1 MQLLPDDDEREFTS
15 MLRRLLSV
23 GPESPALWK
32 SLAAAGILGLTL
44 PERHGGSGGTLVD
57 LGAFYV
63 EAGRELCPTIVHST
77 IHAGLVVDAL
87 GTAEQ
92 QAALLPGLASGIS
105 SAATALW
112 SPLDASVVTPTI
124 RTRANGDTWVLDG
137 CVDFVLDAQTA
148 DYVLVSGRDTVT
160 GRTLVFVVSL
170 SCAGLRADPL
180 TMMGGQGAACLHF
193 DHVAVE
199 DGLMVLGGDEGVTDD
214 QLHRIANTATVLLS
228 LDLVGVCDAA
238 LHGPSTTR

>member
-44 PERHGGSGGTLVD
+44 PERHGGSGGTLMD
-57 LGAFYV
+57 LGAFCV
-63 EAGRELCPTIVHST
+63 EAGRALCPTIVHST

-92 QAALLPGLASGIS
+92 HAALLPGLASGTS

-112 SPLDASVVTPTI
+112 SPVGRECRHTHV
-124 RTRANGDTWVLDG
+124 RTRAANGDTWVLDG
-137 CVDFVLDAQTA
+137 CVDFVLDAQTC
-148 DYVLVSGRDTVT
+148 R
-160 GRTLVFVVSL
+160 
-170 SCAGLRADPL
+170 LRRR
-180 TMMGGQGAACLHF
+180 F
-193 DHVAVE
+193 R
-199 DGLMVLGGDEGVTDD
+199 EG
-214 QLHRIANTATVLLS
+214 H
-228 LDLVGVCDAA
+228 C
-238 LHGPSTTR
+238 HGPNPGVRRVPELRRVARRPADDDGRAGRHACTSTTSPSRTA